1 MSFVK
6 PPEKHTPREIEE
18 SQFLE
23 GMSQSIDTT
32 IYYMEDGSVKIVPV
46 PTPRLKRLSAT
57 FVGQACCGK
66 VKLAA
71 TESGVVVTAC
81 PDHPPMM
88 IVDGKLEP
96 IKPNFEPVTIEA
108 RREIYTNQPRLKRLS
123 DFAGVFTPRKA

>member
-1 MSFVK
+1 MSFV
-6 PPEKHTPREIEE
+6 RA
-18 SQFLE
+18 S
-23 GMSQSIDTT
+23 
-32 IYYMEDGSVKIVPV
+32 
-46 PTPRLKRLSAT
+46 T
-57 FVGQACCGK
+57 FIGKACCGK

-96 IKPNFEPVTIEA
+96 IEPPSIEPS
-108 RREIYTNQPRLKRLS
+108 RITYIPQQPPRLKRLS